1 MKSSGLSR
9 KGFAVFVFFMA
20 VGVLFSASIVLGSSG
35 EESGGSIT
43 VIPDW
48 STLIQVVNFIFLIF
62 ILNVILYKPIRSVL
76 IQRKEKISGLE
87 EGIEAFERDAVEK
100 EDAFASGIKDA
111 RGNGLKEKEALLTA
125 AAEEEKKII
134 EKINQKAQADLAIIR
149 EEIVKDAEEAKTS
162 LLKEIDGFANAI
174 GGKILGRAV

>member
-9 KGFAVFVFFMA
+9 KGFVVFVFFLAM
-20 VGVLFSASIVLGSSG
+20 GVLFSASIVLGSSG

-43 VIPDW
+43 VLPDW

-62 ILNVILYKPIRSVL
+62 ILNIILYKPIRNVL
-76 IQRKEKISGLE
+76 IQRKEKIVGLE
-87 EGIEAFERDAVEK
+87 EGIEAFDRDALEK

-111 RGNGLKEKEALLTA
+111 RAEGFKEKEALLTV

-134 EKINQKAQADLAIIR
+134 EKINKKAQADLAEVR
-149 EEIVKDAEEAKTS
+149 KKVAKDAEEAKTS
-162 LLKEIDGFANAI
+162 LLLEIDGFANAI
-174 GGKILGRAV
+174 GEKILGRAV

>member
-9 KGFAVFVFFMA
+9 KGFVVFVLFLT

-43 VIPDW
+43 VMPDG
-48 STLIQVVNFIFLIF
+48 SLLIQVVNFIFLIF
-62 ILNVILYKPIRSVL
+62 ILNIILYKPIRSVL
-76 IQRKEKISGLE
+76 IQRKEKIAGLE

-100 EDAFASGIKDA
+100 EDAFASGIRDA
-111 RGNGLKEKEALLTA
+111 RANGLKEKEALLAA
-125 AAEEEKKII
+125 AAEEERKII
-134 EKINQKAQADLAIIR
+134 EKINKKAQADLA
-149 EEIVKDAEEAKTS
+149 EVKGKIVKDAEEVKVT

>member
-76 IQRKEKISGLE
+76 IQRKEKIAGLE
-87 EGIEAFERDAVEK
+87 EGIEAFEIDAVEK